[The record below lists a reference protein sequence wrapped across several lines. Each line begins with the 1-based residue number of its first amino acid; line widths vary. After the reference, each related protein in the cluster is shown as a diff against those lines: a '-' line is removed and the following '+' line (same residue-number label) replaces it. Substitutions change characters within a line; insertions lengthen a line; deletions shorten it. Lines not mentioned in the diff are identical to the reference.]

1 MWVGV
6 DWTGRENG
14 GEETVEE
21 AEVEGTGFVDQTKEF
36 VLYYSKSRT
45 GLEKG
50 QSRAKGAL
58 LGL

>member
-1 MWVGV
+1 M
-6 DWTGRENG
+6 
-14 GEETVEE
+14 EERKLEE
-21 AEVEGTGFVDQTKEF
+21 AEVKCTGFVDQTKEF